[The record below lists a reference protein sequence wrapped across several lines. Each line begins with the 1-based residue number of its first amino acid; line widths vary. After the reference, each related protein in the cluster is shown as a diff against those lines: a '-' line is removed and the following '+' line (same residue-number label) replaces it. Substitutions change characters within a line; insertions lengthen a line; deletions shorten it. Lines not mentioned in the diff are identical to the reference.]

1 LKERAIQAFEGLMK
15 TRGGPAATQVI
26 AVLRRAGNT
35 FSAIVTNPKGFLTN
49 LVNALQTG
57 FKQFSS
63 KIVNHLKNG
72 LAAWLTGSL
81 SATGLSVP
89 DKLDARG
96 IVSLALSVLGINY
109 GRVRNILVKRIGGG
123 KVKQLEGGFDL
134 VQRLANGGLAAAVQH
149 MMHVGKTLQQLQTT
163 VIESVRNW
171 VIETVVKAAISKL
184 VATFSGFGAIAVA
197 AQGIYNAIAFL
208 IEQANKIQALVN
220 AVAASIGNIVAGKV
234 SEAANYI
241 ESTLARSLSVAI
253 SFLARI
259 VGLGNVGQK
268 VREIIGRVQSRVDV
282 AVNKLVDLVAKQ
294 GNDWLAKAGGGRP
307 SNAAGGS
314 GRPGSQ
320 RPVPP
325 NRTGQPRTPV
335 TQNPRSGQPRTP
347 ATRNTAPAPS
357 PRPATRN
364 PAPAP
369 SPRSATRNPAPA
381 PSPTPATRNS
391 APKPSPTPAT
401 RNPAAG
407 PSSNQQTPTPALASY
422 DRQIGKEVRFKADD
436 ENHRLWF
443 EMQQSKPVL
452 MVASA
457 KQHLETFL
465 NSQQVKAAFPLPEE
479 YSAVVEEALSITRR
493 AELNAQSLHQILTEA
508 SSRDPQNQQ
517 AIVQK
522 DNQIEAQQDSLV
534 PLMIKIFNKL
544 AQPSSEQ
551 ETLQLRVR
559 VERLRESIANLII
572 HINKDNRLKNLAYQA
587 QAIKAEAEQLAEL
600 SDPALKELEPE
611 IAEQE
616 NQLEQLEI
624 KFKFPERIDT
634 LAAESQS
641 LLEEIQTVTELDEY
655 EIDALSKPDSLNKDD
670 IADKQRA
677 QLKQKAR
684 DKLQPEAQKLVQE
697 VNKFKKLLGNLDS
710 LAQREDEIEE
720 QENNYRELK
729 TKRDKYKKLLGLDNS
744 SPDTV
749 ERCCKLNKK
758 EEKPQR
764 YKFRLVETMEDY
776 EKHYPCAVRDAI
788 DAAQESVTQ
797 LNKETSRY
805 GDGSVAYAAIAE
817 QVNGSK
823 EEGKFDAPVAAL
835 PELGGQTHLGKC
847 KEFILGLSRSKR
859 ELERYVEKKYLTE
872 RAIDI
877 LRREEDKLKQALKW
891 CKDYR
896 AGDYP
901 ELPSWAKTYR
911 EQLRKLGLKERG
923 ETFN

>member
-1 LKERAIQAFEGLMK
+1 LK
-15 TRGGPAATQVI
+15 
-26 AVLRRAGNT
+26 
-35 FSAIVTNPKGFLTN
+35 
-49 LVNALQTG
+49 
-57 FKQFSS
+57 
-63 KIVNHLKNG
+63 
-72 LAAWLTGSL
+72 
-81 SATGLSVP
+81 
-89 DKLDARG
+89 
-96 IVSLALSVLGINY
+96 
-109 GRVRNILVKRIGGG
+109 
-123 KVKQLEGGFDL
+123 
-134 VQRLANGGLAAAVQH
+134 
-149 MMHVGKTLQQLQTT
+149 
-163 VIESVRNW
+163 
-171 VIETVVKAAISKL
+171 
-184 VATFSGFGAIAVA
+184 
-197 AQGIYNAIAFL
+197 
-208 IEQANKIQALVN
+208 
-220 AVAASIGNIVAGKV
+220 
-234 SEAANYI
+234 
-241 ESTLARSLSVAI
+241 
-253 SFLARI
+253 
-259 VGLGNVGQK
+259 
-268 VREIIGRVQSRVDV
+268 
-282 AVNKLVDLVAKQ
+282 
-294 GNDWLAKAGGGRP
+294 
-307 SNAAGGS
+307 
-314 GRPGSQ
+314 
-320 RPVPP
+320 
-325 NRTGQPRTPV
+325 
-335 TQNPRSGQPRTP
+335 
-347 ATRNTAPAPS
+347 
-357 PRPATRN
+357 
-364 PAPAP
+364 
-369 SPRSATRNPAPA
+369 
-381 PSPTPATRNS
+381 
-391 APKPSPTPAT
+391 KP
-401 RNPAAG
+401 
-407 PSSNQQTPTPALASY
+407 Y
-422 DRQIGKEVRFKADD
+422 
-436 ENHRLWF
+436 
-443 EMQQSKPVL
+443 
-452 MVASA
+452 
-457 KQHLETFL
+457 
-465 NSQQVKAAFPLPEE
+465 PLHE
-479 YSAVVEEALSITRR
+479 R

-559 VERLRESIANLII
+559 VERLRRRLANLII